1 MEYGFLTKRITDNLP
16 FVPGA
21 TQLKALELLE
31 DFINNDSRYFI
42 LKGYAGTGKTTL
54 LKCLID
60 ALQDRGIFFTL
71 CAPTG
76 RAAKVISE
84 KTGMRAGTIH
94 RMIYSYANL
103 QSYSNENGE
112 DLSGYKFY
120 FALRKNVDIHDS
132 FIIVDESSMISANYN
147 DGGYIRFGS
156 GKLLVDLLKFV
167 DPEAN
172 NNKIIFIGDYA
183 QLPPVR
189 SGVSAALSENYL
201 RENFGITDI
210 TVTELTE
217 VFRQEAD
224 SYILSNATRVRDSI
238 KNEDFSSF
246 SIRQN
251 RGEVTSLDE
260 KNFIEEYFKYVD
272 EMLENLD
279 DNIVITYSNKK
290 AFHYNQIIRDKIF
303 PAAKKK
309 RIKKEL
315 IEEPV
320 REIMPGDVLM
330 ITKNC
335 YLTQEKRDDEGNL
348 MYIPLDLYNGE
359 FVRVLDVEPI
369 EAEDRKNI
377 LVRSEDRNIYVN
389 LTFRN
394 IVICFKDYSGQ
405 EITLKIKI
413 LENFLNSP
421 DPSLSMEQYKALFI
435 EFKNRFIRD
444 NLGKLEELRK
454 KSRRYKDIEDTDLF
468 KQAIKRDPYFNALL
482 VKYGYAVTCHK
493 AQGGEWKNV
502 FVDFSGFA
510 GLGSELFFRWAYTAI
525 TRAKERLYF
534 MHAPEFSLD
543 TYQERKTNYN
553 VDYGMSLPPI
563 AKVDSAI
570 SVLYPPDKPFLEE
583 INIEIQNKIANNEV
597 DIKKIEHLDNAERY
611 FFTDESGEA
620 VVDFK
625 YDDNCRIS
633 DIEVFLTANYSKEL
647 AQKVMDLYY
656 SDGDEHEPFLELESR
671 LNFPKEKEFLKDLF
685 YFLYE
690 RLASEKIS
698 IHTIEHRSS
707 CERYYFKRDESI
719 AVFDFYYDKNNNFSL
734 VQEGKTNSPEFIDQ
748 IKEII
753 NDGV

>member
-1 MEYGFLTKRITDNLP
+1 MSKKITDNLP
-16 FVPGA
+16 FVPGN
-21 TQLKALELLE
+21 TQLQALELLE
-31 DFINNDSRYFI
+31 EFINNDDKYFI

-84 KTGMRAGTIH
+84 KTGMKAGTIH

-103 QSYSNENGE
+103 KSYTDETGE
-112 DLSGYKFY
+112 EVGGYKFY
-120 FALRKNVDIHDS
+120 FSLRKNVDLHDS
-132 FIIVDESSMISANYN
+132 VVIVDESSMISANYN

-156 GKLLVDLLKFV
+156 GKLLVDLLKYV
-167 DPEAN
+167 DTGLN
-172 NNKIIFIGDYA
+172 NNKIIFIGDNA

-189 SGVSAALSENYL
+189 SGVSAALSEKFL
-201 RENFGITDI
+201 KENFGIEDI

-217 VFRQEAD
+217 VFRQESD

-238 KNEDFSSF
+238 KNEDFNCF
-246 SIRQN
+246 SIKQRI
-251 RGEVTSLDE
+251 GEVERLEE
-260 KNFIEEYFKYVD
+260 KEFIDKYFGLVD
-272 EMLENLD
+272 EFLENLNE
-279 DNIVITYSNKK
+279 NIVITYSNKK
-290 AFHYNQIIRDKIF
+290 AFHYNQIIRDRLF
-303 PAAKKK
+303 PEAKKK
-309 RIKKEL
+309 RIRKEL
-315 IEEPV
+315 IEDPV

-335 YLTQEKRDDEGNL
+335 YLTQEKTDEEGNL
-348 MYIPLDLYNGE
+348 MYIPVDLYNGE
-359 FVRVLDVEPI
+359 FVRVLDVEDI
-369 EAEDRKNI
+369 EPDDRRNI

-394 IVICFKDYSGQ
+394 IVIEFKDYSGSMV
-405 EITLKIKI
+405 TLKVKI
-413 LENFLNSP
+413 IENFLNSP
-421 DPSLSMEQYKALFI
+421 VPSLSMEQYKALFI

-454 KSRRYKDIEDTDLF
+454 RSRRFKDIEDTDLF

-510 GLGSELFFRWAYTAI
+510 GLGSELFFRWSYTAI
-525 TRAKERLYF
+525 TRAKQKLFF
-534 MHAPEFSLD
+534 MNAPDFSMD
-543 TYQERKTNYN
+543 SVIEQKPQYK
-553 VDYGMSLPPI
+553 VDYNLTLPAI
-563 AKVDSAI
+563 VKEDKVLITDF
-570 SVLYPPDKPFLEE
+570 PPDKPFLKELNEE
-583 INIEIQNKIANNEV
+583 ILNKIRSNEIEI
-597 DIKKIEHLDNAERY
+597 DKIEHLDSAERY

-620 VVDFK
+620 IVDFK
-625 YDDNCRIS
+625 YDKFCRIS
-633 DIEVFLTANYSKEL
+633 DIEVFLTQNYSKEL

-656 SDGDEHEPFLELESR
+656 SDDGCNESFMELESR
-671 LNFPKEKEFLKDLF
+671 LSFPESKEFLKDLF
-685 YFLYE
+685 YLLYE
-690 RLASEKIS
+690 RLGSEKIS
-698 IHTIEHRSS
+698 IHTIEHKTN
-707 CERYYFKRDESI
+707 CERYYFKRDELI
-719 AVFDFYYDKNNNFSL
+719 AVFDFYFDKNNYFTL
-734 VQEGKTNSPEFIDQ
+734 VQEGKTNSPEFIEL